1 MRLKRNLGGKRRMVG
16 LLQCREIFL
25 CSRETKRRE
34 RRKVRELIY
43 LVHIRNGW
51 KRGRGREGEGERVSM
66 LCYVAMWCAVCFS
79 LSFVPMDLGEFE

>member
-51 KRGRGREGEGERVSM
+51 KRERERERERVSM
-66 LCYVAMWCAVCFS
+66 LCGNVVCSELLSLFCAN
-79 LSFVPMDLGEFE
+79 L